1 MQITFERASSEDLS
15 IIVKMLSND
24 PLGSTR
30 EGSSENNKTYLSA
43 FNHIEQDPNNEI
55 IVAKVNNNVAG
66 VLQLTYIPS
75 LTYQG
80 SWRAQIEG
88 VRVSNEF
95 RGQGIGGKMISWS
108 IERAKQR
115 GCKIVQLTSDKRR
128 PDAIRFYQQHGFH
141 STHEGMK
148 LHFD

>member
-95 RGQGIGGKMISWS
+95 RGQGIGGKM
-108 IERAKQR
+108 
-115 GCKIVQLTSDKRR
+115 
-128 PDAIRFYQQHGFH
+128 
-141 STHEGMK
+141 
-148 LHFD
+148 

>member
-1 MQITFERASSEDLS
+1 MQIVFESASREDLS
-15 IIVKMLSND
+15 IIVNMLSND
-24 PLGSTR
+24 PLGAGR
-30 EGSSENNKTYLSA
+30 EDNQQNNQAYLAA
-43 FNHIEQDPNNEI
+43 FNHIEQDPNKEI
-55 IVAKVNNNVAG
+55 IVARIDQSVAG

-88 VRVSNEF
+88 VRVNDQF
-95 RGQGIGGKMISWS
+95 RGQGVGGEMINWS

-128 PDAIRFYQQHGFH
+128 PDAIRFYEKHGFQ

-148 LHFD
+148 LHFK

>member
-1 MQITFERASSEDLS
+1 MQITFEKASCEDLS
-15 IIVKMLSND
+15 IIVKMLTDD
-24 PLGSTR
+24 PLGSSR
-30 EGSSENNKTYLSA
+30 EGGQENSQAYLSA

-55 IVAKVNNNVAG
+55 IVARIDQDVAG

-88 VRVSNEF
+88 VRVSDKF
-95 RGQGIGGKMISWS
+95 RGQGVGGKMINWS

-128 PDAIRFYQQHGFH
+128 PDAIRFYKQHGFH

-148 LHFD
+148 LHFE